1 MAAELT
7 PHEGYGVISGY
18 FRQIPGLCRAQQPR
32 NGKAAGE
39 VGLLPVAVAA
49 EQGLTSPAQGA
60 GQLAAQKPTA
70 DDRDG
75 LDFSGNLLQAFEV
88 LDLKEDLFPFQTSS
102 SRNGSKRFFF
112 LQFLCLK

>member
-1 MAAELT
+1 MAAKPT
-7 PHEGYGVISGY
+7 PHEGYDVISGY

-39 VGLLPVAVAA
+39 VGLFPVAVAA
-49 EQGLTSPAQGA
+49 EQGLTSPPQGA

-102 SRNGSKRFFF
+102 SRNSIKRFFF